1 MWHFRSRGRIRR
13 ERRSGLQRIRFLT
26 GDSRRPY
33 RLTVWSLTGLALV
46 LLAYPLARLF
56 WDFEIDNT
64 EGWNAF
70 LQLRAIGGLALY
82 DTGSPFFF
90 NNYPPLSFYVI
101 GALSKLVG
109 DVNLAG
115 RMVSFAATLSLCGS
129 VAAIVRSSGGS
140 RLDSLFAA
148 TTCALFFACLLTDHV
163 GKNNPQMLAQALMA
177 AGLAT
182 YLGQGRPTRRAVL
195 TALLF
200 SAGILVKHSLIALPL
215 VIAVDVLR
223 RGETGAR
230 IAYFA
235 TGTAMAALSG
245 GLILWLAGPVFFQQL
260 LASRTWDITRAF
272 LFTVEIMGQFQA
284 PLILVGLGLVVVRHA
299 RPAGLILAYLLLSM
313 AIGAFFLGGAG
324 TDLNVFFDVFI
335 GLAIGAGLVLHLAPF
350 FKFRPVIALAIN
362 AGVLAY
368 TPAALGRMG
377 VELLGELAG
386 RQEMFRSDVAYLKG
400 ISGAALCQSHLL
412 CLRAGKPAFYDPIN
426 MLQAMTMG
434 RLPADTLTGML
445 RRHEIAVVEIFDP
458 PKYVEDDNPGA
469 LVPPPR
475 WMDFQDE
482 VFTVLREEYVMD
494 RVSLSGRFYR
504 PKGSS

>member
-1 MWHFRSRGRIRR
+1 M
-13 ERRSGLQRIRFLT
+13 T

-33 RLTVWSLTGLALV
+33 RLTVWSLTGLAVV
-46 LLAYPLARLF
+46 LLTYPLARLF

-70 LQLRAIGGLALY
+70 LQLRAIGGLPLY
-82 DTGSPFFF
+82 DTGSPYFF
-90 NNYPPLSFYVI
+90 NNYPPLSFYVVGI
-101 GALSKLVG
+101 LSKLVG

-115 RMVSFAATLSLCGS
+115 RLVSFGATLSLCGS

-148 TTCALFFACLLTDHV
+148 TTCGLFFACLLTDHV

-182 YLGQGRPTRRAVL
+182 YLGHGRPTRRAVL

-200 SAGILVKHSLIALPL
+200 SAGILVKHSLVALPL

-223 RGETGAR
+223 RGEMGAR
-230 IAYFA
+230 VAYFA
-235 TGTAMAALSG
+235 TGTVMAALAG

-284 PLILVGLGLVVVRHA
+284 PLILVGLGLVVVRRS
-299 RPAGLILAYLLLSM
+299 RPAALILTYLLVSM
-313 AIGAFFLGGAG
+313 GIGAFFLGGAG

-335 GLAIGAGLVLHLAPF
+335 ALAIGAGLVLHLAPF
-350 FKFRPVIALAIN
+350 FKFRPVVALAIN

-368 TPAALGRMG
+368 TPAALGRAG
-377 VELLGELAG
+377 VEVLGELAH
-386 RQEMFRSDVAYLKG
+386 RQELFGEDVAYLKG
-400 ISGAALCQSHLL
+400 IEGKALCQSHLL

-445 RRHEIAVVEIFDP
+445 KRHEIAVIELVDP
-458 PKYVEDDNPGA
+458 PRHMEDDNPGA

-475 WMDFQDE
+475 WQDFPDE
-482 VFTVLREEYVMD
+482 IFPVLFREYELD

-504 PKGSS
+504 PRTDS

>member
-1 MWHFRSRGRIRR
+1 
-13 ERRSGLQRIRFLT
+13 
-26 GDSRRPY
+26 
-33 RLTVWSLTGLALV
+33 
-46 LLAYPLARLF
+46 
-56 WDFEIDNT
+56 
-64 EGWNAF
+64 
-70 LQLRAIGGLALY
+70 
-82 DTGSPFFF
+82 
-90 NNYPPLSFYVI
+90 
-101 GALSKLVG
+101 
-109 DVNLAG
+109 
-115 RMVSFAATLSLCGS
+115 
-129 VAAIVRSSGGS
+129 
-140 RLDSLFAA
+140 
-148 TTCALFFACLLTDHV
+148 
-163 GKNNPQMLAQALMA
+163 MLAQALMA

-235 TGTAMAALSG
+235 TGAVMAALSG

-284 PLILVGLGLVVVRHA
+284 PLILVGLGLVVVRRA
-299 RPAGLILAYLLLSM
+299 RPAGLILAYLVFSM

-335 GLAIGAGLVLHLAPF
+335 ALAIGAGLVLHLAPF
-350 FKFRPVIALAIN
+350 FKFRPVVAMAIN

-368 TPAALGRMG
+368 MPAALGRMG
-377 VELLGELAG
+377 VELLGEMAG

-445 RRHEIAVVEIFDP
+445 RRHEIAVLELVDP
-458 PKYVEDDNPGA
+458 PKHMEDDNPGA
-469 LVPPPR
+469 LVPPAR
-475 WMDFQDE
+475 WQDFQDE
-482 VFTVLREEYVMD
+482 VFTVLHEEYELD